1 VITSGE
7 TRHYLSVIWDLV
19 PCVTNSGKG
28 EITLMSNPRISIEII
43 LACYGTIST
52 NRRPKKPK
60 RKTQESAGEITSQQ

>member
-1 VITSGE
+1 LNKVDFLYIKSW
-7 TRHYLSVIWDLV
+7 YIFA
-19 PCVTNSGKG
+19 GKG
-28 EITLMSNPRISIEII
+28 EVTLMSNPRISIEII